1 MNFLNRHRRQIASRL
16 ARWQQQLGQVD
27 WHSVAR
33 NAPGQIQAAGRRHL
47 QAFQARSRRDQWLI
61 GGGGV
66 LLLVVVWGLL
76 GYLRGDDSPLKR
88 GKPPTPVAVQTV
100 TEGVFPVLVDGLGT
114 VIARREVVI
123 RTRLD
128 GQLDKV
134 LFQEGQMVKA
144 GDLIAVVDP
153 RVYEAK
159 VMQAKGKLEQDEAL
173 LRDHRIK
180 LKRFQTLFKQDSI
193 ARQDLDSQGALVQ
206 QFEGAIEADK
216 GALDD
221 AKTQLSYTQIT
232 APFDGRL
239 GLRKVDAGNIV
250 KTSDANGIVTLTQI
264 QPIDVLFT
272 IPAEQL
278 PRILSRFNAG
288 DPMPVLAYDR
298 NFKTVLA
305 TGTLKSIDNVIDPT
319 TGMVK
324 LKAEFAND
332 DGSLFPNQ
340 FVNARLQ
347 VEDKVNAILAPSNA
361 ILRGSQGTYVYV
373 VAADSSVA
381 VRLVRLG
388 GTQGAQAEIL
398 EGLVPGDVVVVD
410 GFDKL
415 KPGAR
420 VLVVQ
425 RPAR

>member
-1 MNFLNRHRRQIASRL
+1 
-16 ARWQQQLGQVD
+16 
-27 WHSVAR
+27 
-33 NAPGQIQAAGRRHL
+33 
-47 QAFQARSRRDQWLI
+47 
-61 GGGGV
+61 
-66 LLLVVVWGLL
+66 
-76 GYLRGDDSPLKR
+76 
-88 GKPPTPVAVQTV
+88 
-100 TEGVFPVLVDGLGT
+100 
-114 VIARREVVI
+114 
-123 RTRLD
+123 
-128 GQLDKV
+128 
-134 LFQEGQMVKA
+134 
-144 GDLIAVVDP
+144 
-153 RVYEAK
+153 
-159 VMQAKGKLEQDEAL
+159 
-173 LRDHRIK
+173 
-180 LKRFQTLFKQDSI
+180 
-193 ARQDLDSQGALVQ
+193 
-206 QFEGAIEADK
+206 
-216 GALDD
+216 
-221 AKTQLSYTQIT
+221 
-232 APFDGRL
+232 
-239 GLRKVDAGNIV
+239 
-250 KTSDANGIVTLTQI
+250 
-264 QPIDVLFT
+264 
-272 IPAEQL
+272 
-278 PRILSRFNAG
+278 
-288 DPMPVLAYDR
+288 MPVEAYDR